1 MGTNFYKLNPS
12 LGKFRAIRVNEVGK
26 DGTYAE
32 FFDDDINH
40 KFSANIFT
48 GGQQCDFGRNGWTF
62 SHHIEGDY
70 YNAATN
76 YKLEAIDPEG
86 ERVEF
91 YNTPY
96 YHEYSMLSEVDVLC
110 SFMDSFLIYS
120 KFKNA
125 EVAYNFNLLL
135 RSLEYHSTFR
145 RFDDER
151 EINLEV
157 IKMQAKFFKD
167 YYLSNID
174 NCSDKKFMKF
184 IKESVNKA
192 VDVVKEDFEKYKI
205 KD

>member
-1 MGTNFYKLNPS
+1 M
-12 LGKFRAIRVNEVGK
+12 
-26 DGTYAE
+26 
-32 FFDDDINH
+32 
-40 KFSANIFT
+40 
-48 GGQQCDFGRNGWTF
+48 
-62 SHHIEGDY
+62 
-70 YNAATN
+70 
-76 YKLEAIDPEG
+76 
-86 ERVEF
+86 
-91 YNTPY
+91 
-96 YHEYSMLSEVDVLC
+96 
-110 SFMDSFLIYS
+110 IYS

-192 VDVVKEDFEKYKI
+192 LDVVKEDFEKYKI